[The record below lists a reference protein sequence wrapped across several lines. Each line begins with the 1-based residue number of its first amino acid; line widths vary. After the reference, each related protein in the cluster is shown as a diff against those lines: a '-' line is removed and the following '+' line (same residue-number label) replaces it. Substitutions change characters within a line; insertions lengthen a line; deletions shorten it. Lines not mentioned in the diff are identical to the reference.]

1 MDWKRFNITAATS
14 TDRMHSSRG
23 AFDGFWNY
31 RPLSST
37 YIGPMPETNKLKL
50 LGHLLGANDPIRW
63 SILTGTNTL
72 ATPVFRRPGR
82 PRHNWVFLALKIA
95 WTNFGKD
102 PTEFVASAHCTA
114 NWLFTFTNVATKWGL
129 CTRPLSLSFLFR
141 FYIAYVNIEFATEIS
156 WHFLRF
162 PFVHFCTVKNG
173 QNLWIPTP
181 CLCVPTARLNH
192 VWHCKKK

>member
-95 WTNFGKD
+95 WTNFLAK
-102 PTEFVASAHCTA
+102 TRRSLLHLHTA
-114 NWLFTFTNVATKWGL
+114 QQIDFLHSQTLQRSGVFAQGL
-129 CTRPLSLSFLFR
+129 WAFR
-141 FYIAYVNIEFATEIS
+141 FYSASIS
-156 WHFLRF
+156 HTSISSLRRKCHDIFCVFLLY
-162 PFVHFCTVKNG
+162 G
-173 QNLWIPTP
+173 
-181 CLCVPTARLNH
+181 
-192 VWHCKKK
+192 